1 MSATQIFVN
10 LPVAD
15 IAASKAFY
23 GALGFPLNPQFSD
36 ETSAYVVVSD
46 TIALQLAT
54 YEQFRTFTNADVPGT
69 GGVINALGVESRDEV
84 DRIAD
89 TALLSGGSPT
99 KEPTDFGWL
108 YNRGFADPDGHCFE
122 VVHLDPTLMPD
133 SPA

>member
-1 MSATQIFVN
+1 MSVTNIFVN

-15 IAASKAFY
+15 IEASKTFWQ
-23 GALGFPLNPQFSD
+23 ALGFALNPQFSD
-36 ETSAYVVVSD
+36 ESSAYVVLSD
-46 TIALQLAT
+46 TSALQLAT
-54 YEQFRTFTNADVPGT
+54 HEQFETYTTKTVSAP

-108 YNRGFADPDGHCFE
+108 YNRGFADPDGHHFE
-122 VVHLDPTLMPD
+122 VVYVDMDAMPT
-133 SPA
+133 

>member
-15 IAASKAFY
+15 IEKSKAFY
-23 GALGFPLNPQFSD
+23 EALGFPLNPQFTD
-36 ETSAYVVVSD
+36 ESSAYVVISD

-54 YEQFRTFTNADVPGT
+54 HEQFTGFTKMAVPGS

-108 YNRGFADPDGHCFE
+108 YNRGFADPDGHHFE
-122 VVHLDPTLMPD
+122 VVFLDPSAMPD
-133 SPA
+133 TPA